1 MPSRRPK
8 ALRSANNR
16 RGAVLCRRT
25 SHLHFAEPWMC
36 HETLMPSLMP
46 PSREL
51 LDMFE
56 INDENPWKENIALL
70 AVSSEHL
77 KNGTV
82 CSCVCVNDRFHCA
95 MFHSAAK
102 RIFLWYSFEMRRKYT
117 NRHAF
122 AIVLNFETGWWLK
135 GSNWES
141 VLDFALVLD
150 TVLMVC
156 GFTFPLFRHIGCDF
170 TSRLFNVVTKY
181 LNQWLLL
188 HSWNWDRWDHVSWLN

>member
-8 ALRSANNR
+8 ALRSANNL

-77 KNGTV
+77 KDGTV
-82 CSCVCVNDRFHCA
+82 CSCVCVCERQISLRNVSFSR
-95 MFHSAAK
+95 K
-102 RIFLWYSFEMRRKYT
+102 TYLPVIFLWNEEEIHESSCICNCAQFWNGMMVEGFKLGISAWFRT
-117 NRHAF
+117 GFRHCF
-122 AIVLNFETGWWLK
+122 DG
-135 GSNWES
+135 
-141 VLDFALVLD
+141 
-150 TVLMVC
+150 
-156 GFTFPLFRHIGCDF
+156 GFTFPLFRHIGRDF